1 MQSIFRLLGSTDT
14 TQSVFNVV
22 AAIPILG
29 MEKTMPWWRD
39 PNFTGN
45 YQLQINDPCIGQVKQ
60 KKMHKIL
67 IIFLS
72 IS

>member
-14 TQSVFNVV
+14 TQSVFSVV

-29 MEKTMPWWRD
+29 MEKTMHWWRG

-45 YQLQINDPCIGQVKQ
+45 YQLRTNDPCIGLVKQ
-60 KKMHKIL
+60 TKNCVKL
-67 IIFLS
+67 
-72 IS
+72 